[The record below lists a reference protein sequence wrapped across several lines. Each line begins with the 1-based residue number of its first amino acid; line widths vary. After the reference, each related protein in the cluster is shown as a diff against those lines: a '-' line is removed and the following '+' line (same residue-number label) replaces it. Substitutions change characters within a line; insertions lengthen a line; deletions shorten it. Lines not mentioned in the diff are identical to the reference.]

1 MKRLAVSLFI
11 AVVLLLQVAAVVL
24 GREIAWPFV
33 DYPMYSKA
41 KPKVVSADFPVVRV
55 VYADGEVADIDRE
68 MLGGSFFSFG
78 NRFMGPLEMGDADA
92 PTRLKAELERTTG
105 RAIVEMRYYC
115 LRKTWRGGE
124 LVDEEFEALIPLDG
138 TPFDRAAV
146 FERPATRPAEEPADG

>member
-33 DYPMYSKA
+33 DYPMYST
-41 KPKVVSADFPVVRV
+41 ADFPVVRV

-92 PTRLKAELERTTG
+92 PTRLKAQLERTTG